1 MHLFTIKLIIS
12 LFIFQSFTNSKN
24 SESKISIA
32 DSFKKADSG
41 MVSPHSPFD
50 TIPQQPSQPPI
61 NKNPLVKANKPLSD
75 VIPPLPPPP
84 PIDRKSLVKASKLAL
99 YYSSNRSLADKKYK
113 RGRLVTVEGI
123 VKEIIEIDYLN
134 TTIILDGAPSKIDLQ
149 FERLTPR
156 RIKNLK
162 KGMKAIFIA
171 QCDGLNGNVIFSGC
185 IYLEK
190 PTYE

>member
-12 LFIFQSFTNSKN
+12 LFIFQSFTNFKN

-99 YYSSNRSLADKKYK
+99 DYSSNRALADKKYK

-123 VKEIIEIDYLN
+123 V
-134 TTIILDGAPSKIDLQ
+134 LDGAPSKIDLQ

-171 QCDGLNGNVIFSGC
+171 QCDGFNGNVIFSGC